1 MEVLLIGAN
10 RGLGYEILK
19 ELTKSEIKVNCLVR
33 KKGLI
38 NLDSPSIKI
47 FYGDAT
53 NLNDL
58 KKALGKSKIIISSI
72 NVQRKNIFPWSK
84 LTNSKKTISDFTK
97 NVLEASENN
106 INRIITVS
114 AWGVG
119 DSITGIPKIFKFL
132 IKYSNLKY
140 PYLDHD
146 LHEKIIESSNT
157 NWTILRPTALTN
169 EKGYQEVKVY
179 DGKEVRPKLTISR
192 KSLARFIIKIIND
205 KSYFKKKLIVSKK

>member
-1 MEVLLIGAN
+1 MEGLLIGAN

-119 DSITGIPKIFKFL
+119 DSINKIPKIFKFL

-140 PYLDHD
+140 PYRDHD

-157 NWTILRPTALTN
+157 NWTILRPTTLTN
-169 EKGYQEVKVY
+169 EKGYHEVKVH

-192 KSLARFIIKIIND
+192 KSLAKFIVKIIND
-205 KSYFKKKLIVSKK
+205 KSYFKKKLIVSRK

>member
-97 NVLEASENN
+97 NVLEVSENN

-140 PYLDHD
+140 PYRDHD

-157 NWTILRPTALTN
+157 NWTILRPTTLTN
-169 EKGYQEVKVY
+169 EKGYHEVKVH
-179 DGKEVRPKLTISR
+179 DGKEVKPKLTISR
-192 KSLARFIIKIIND
+192 KSLAKFIVKIIND
-205 KSYFKKKLIVSKK
+205 KSYFKKKLIVSRK

>member
-119 DSITGIPKIFKFL
+119 DSITRIPKIFKFL

-157 NWTILRPTALTN
+157 NWTILRPTTLTN
-169 EKGYQEVKVY
+169 EKGYHEVKVH
-179 DGKEVRPKLTISR
+179 DVKEVRPKLTISR
-192 KSLARFIIKIIND
+192 RSLAKFIVKIIND
-205 KSYFKKKLIVSKK
+205 KSYFKKKLIVSRK

>member
-169 EKGYQEVKVY
+169 EKGYHEVKVH

-192 KSLARFIIKIIND
+192 KSLAKFIVKIIND
-205 KSYFKKKLIVSKK
+205 KSYFKKKLIVSRK

>member
-1 MEVLLIGAN
+1 MEVLLIGGN

-19 ELTKSEIKVNCLVR
+19 ELTKNNIKVNCLIR

-38 NLDSPSIKI
+38 NFDNSNIKI

-97 NVLEASENN
+97 NVLEVSENN

-119 DSITGIPKIFKFL
+119 DSIAEIPKIFKFL

-140 PYLDHD
+140 PYRDHY
-146 LHEKIIESSNT
+146 LHEKIIESSNA

-169 EKGYQEVKVY
+169 EKGYHEVKAY
-179 DGKEVRPKLTISR
+179 DGKEGRPKLTIGR
-192 KSLARFIIKIIND
+192 KSLAKFIVKIIND
-205 KSYFKKKLIVSKK
+205 KSYFKKKLIVSRI